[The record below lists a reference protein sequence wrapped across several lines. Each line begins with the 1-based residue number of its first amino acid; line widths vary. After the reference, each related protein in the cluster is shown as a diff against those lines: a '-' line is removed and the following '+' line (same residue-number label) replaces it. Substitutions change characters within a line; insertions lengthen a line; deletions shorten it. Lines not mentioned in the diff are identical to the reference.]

1 MMKNFN
7 SSSPLL
13 HSSNNHQH
21 NQTTNNHVRERNN
34 RKYSSFLS
42 AAAVPALRFSLRG
55 YGFCMATLFLFCFG
69 SLFYQLNG
77 GPPKILLDIRQYLG
91 VCEKNHW
98 SVKMAGGRLFIHKDR
113 PARQLVSCPHVHKQR
128 RGESTYLDD
137 HGPPAPRVLP
147 FPSQVVYN
155 RVGKCGS
162 RTVVILL
169 RLLAEKHQFNL
180 VSSDIHNKTRL
191 TKHEQVDL
199 MKNISTIP
207 QPFLYTRHVHFL
219 NFTRFR
225 IEQPVYIN
233 IIRDPINRFLSN
245 YFFRRFGDWRGEQN
259 HLIRTPGMKD
269 DERYL
274 DINVCILENYPEC
287 SNPRVFYIIPYFC
300 GQHPQCREPGVWAL
314 ERAKQNVVENYL
326 LVGILEELEDVL
338 LLLERL
344 LPHYFT
350 GVLSIYKSPDYKKM
364 GNMTGT
370 VRKHTPTLEAL
381 QVLYHRMRYE
391 YDFYN
396 FIRDQFHLTK
406 KKIGLKSVSQP
417 PAHSPAFLRELALR
431 TPEPLDEDEELDA
444 DLEDANSWLVH
455 P

>member
-1 MMKNFN
+1 MMKNF
-7 SSSPLL
+7 SSSPL
-13 HSSNNHQH
+13 HSNSQTPNHI
-21 NQTTNNHVRERNN
+21 RERNN
-34 RKYSSFLS
+34 RKYSLLS
-42 AAAVPALRFSLRG
+42 TIPLRFSLRG

-91 VCEKNHW
+91 VCGKNLW
-98 SVKMAGGRLFIHKDR
+98 SIKMATGRLFIHKDR
-113 PARQLVSCPHVHKQR
+113 LARQLVSCPHVHKQK

-137 HGPPAPRVLP
+137 HGPPPPRVLP

-199 MKNISTIP
+199 MKNISNIP

-314 ERAKQNVVENYL
+314 ERAKQNVLENYL

-350 GVLSIYKSPDYKKM
+350 GVLNIYKSPDYRKM

-391 YDFYN
+391 YEFYN
-396 FIRDQFHLTK
+396 FIRDQFHLMK

-417 PAHSPAFLRELALR
+417 PAYSPAFLRELALR
-431 TPEPLDEDEELDA
+431 TPEPLGEDEELDTDT

>member
-1 MMKNFN
+1 
-7 SSSPLL
+7 
-13 HSSNNHQH
+13 
-21 NQTTNNHVRERNN
+21 
-34 RKYSSFLS
+34 
-42 AAAVPALRFSLRG
+42 
-55 YGFCMATLFLFCFG
+55 MATLFLFCFG

-77 GPPKILLDIRQYLG
+77 APPKILLDIRQYLG
-91 VCEKNHW
+91 
-98 SVKMAGGRLFIHKDR
+98 
-113 PARQLVSCPHVHKQR
+113 
-128 RGESTYLDD
+128 ESTYLDD
-137 HGPPAPRVLP
+137 HRPPAPRVLP

-169 RLLAEKHQFNL
+169 RLLAEKNQFNL
-180 VSSDIHNKTRL
+180 VSADIHNKTRL

-199 MKNISTIP
+199 MKNISNFP

-219 NFTRFR
+219 NFTRFKL
-225 IEQPVYIN
+225 EQPVYIN
-233 IIRDPINRFLSN
+233 IIRDPISRFLSN

-314 ERAKQNVVENYL
+314 ERAKQNVLENYL

-344 LPHYFT
+344 LPHYFS
-350 GVLSIYKSPDYKKM
+350 GVLNIYKSPDYRKL

-370 VRKHTPTLEAL
+370 VRKHMPSLEAL

-391 YDFYN
+391 YEFYN
-396 FIRDQFHLTK
+396 FIREQFHLMK

-417 PAHSPAFLRELALR
+417 PAYSPDFLRELALR
-431 TPEPLDEDEELDA
+431 TPEPLEEDEELDTEL
-444 DLEDANSWLVH
+444 DDANAWLVH